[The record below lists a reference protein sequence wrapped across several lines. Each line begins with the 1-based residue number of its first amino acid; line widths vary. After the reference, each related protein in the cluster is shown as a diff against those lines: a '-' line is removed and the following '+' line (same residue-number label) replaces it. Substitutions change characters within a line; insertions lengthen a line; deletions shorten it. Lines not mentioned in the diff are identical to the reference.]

1 MNRQARED
9 FGFWAS
15 EDYALMGKSG
25 KGKVGK
31 KKKGKRGKGG
41 GGRDEGTDMLVNKGI
56 KGLSSASRGG
66 SGFSLPSIPD
76 DPCGCTIS

>member
-1 MNRQARED
+1 MNRQPRED

-15 EDYALMGKSG
+15 DDYALMAKTGRK
-25 KGKVGK
+25 K

>member
-31 KKKGKRGKGG
+31 KKTSTRRSGPKARNEVTETLFISGLKVAKTGLQMTSTGAQLCGG
-41 GGRDEGTDMLVNKGI
+41 
-56 KGLSSASRGG
+56 
-66 SGFSLPSIPD
+66 
-76 DPCGCTIS
+76 GCTIS